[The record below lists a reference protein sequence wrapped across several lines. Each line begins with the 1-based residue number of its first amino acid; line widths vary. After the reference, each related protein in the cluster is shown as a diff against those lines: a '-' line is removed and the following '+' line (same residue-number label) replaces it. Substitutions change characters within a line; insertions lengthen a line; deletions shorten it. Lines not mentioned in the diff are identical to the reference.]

1 MFMFKHVTEKST
13 GTAFPLLFRIYN
25 FLFTMR
31 ATQKV
36 SLKLL
41 LLTFF
46 EMSKP
51 NQGLENLTGIWV
63 LTFRMVT
70 KGHVG
75 WKVACG

>member
-1 MFMFKHVTEKST
+1 MFDFKHVTEKST
-13 GTAFPLLFRIYN
+13 EAAFPPPLRVYN

-31 ATQKV
+31 ATQEV
-36 SLKLL
+36 SLELL
-41 LLTFF
+41 PLTFSK
-46 EMSKP
+46 MSKP
-51 NQGLENLTGIWV
+51 NQSLENLTGIWV